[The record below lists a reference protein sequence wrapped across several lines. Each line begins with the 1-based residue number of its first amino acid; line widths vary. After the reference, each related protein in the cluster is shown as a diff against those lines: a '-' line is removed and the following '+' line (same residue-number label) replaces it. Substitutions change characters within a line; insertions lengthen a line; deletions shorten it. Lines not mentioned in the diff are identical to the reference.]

1 MYGGVVYSVRGIAA
15 RLQDMWACV
24 HACWLACLHFHRA
37 HKQVCVPAQAIFR
50 SVSKLLM
57 DTATSEYLF
66 CCSFFQDD
74 AIFHELFA
82 ATLTVVEASL
92 AAMLQVRAP
101 LTGYRG
107 PSRAVLK
114 LCGFSHSLLASF
126 CTFNEWKK
134 PTACHAC
141 SWGQCAAKHVPS
153 AYCNPTCHA
162 PS

>member
-1 MYGGVVYSVRGIAA
+1 MFA
-15 RLQDMWACV
+15 RYACD
-24 HACWLACLHFHRA
+24 HACLLACLHFHRT

-82 ATLTVVEASL
+82 ATLTVVESSL
-92 AAMLQVRAP
+92 AAMLQVWAP
-101 LTGYRG
+101 LTGCRG

-114 LCGFSHSLLASF
+114 LRGFSRSLSASF
-126 CTFNEWKK
+126 CTFNEWKNPPWGPSCLSCMLMGAVRCK
-134 PTACHAC
+134 PC
-141 SWGQCAAKHVPS
+141 SDRI
-153 AYCNPTCHA
+153 
-162 PS
+162 